1 MFVNCQVYLST
12 IRNFFVTGLEYS
24 HLEIRGQLK
33 MLYLKAS
40 WKDVFVVLVLFNI
53 FPHVPF

>member
-12 IRNFFVTGLEYS
+12 VRDFFFTCLKYS

-33 MLYLKAS
+33 MPYLKAS
-40 WKDVFVVLVLFNI
+40 WKDVFVVVVFFNI